1 METVDT
7 IMWAQ
12 KNEVFNKNQAEAAGS
27 RLQLLF
33 FRMCGEVKR

>member
-12 KNEVFNKNQAEAAGS
+12 KNEVLIRIKQK
-27 RLQLLF
+27 LLEIACSF
-33 FRMCGEVKR
+33 SSFGCVGR